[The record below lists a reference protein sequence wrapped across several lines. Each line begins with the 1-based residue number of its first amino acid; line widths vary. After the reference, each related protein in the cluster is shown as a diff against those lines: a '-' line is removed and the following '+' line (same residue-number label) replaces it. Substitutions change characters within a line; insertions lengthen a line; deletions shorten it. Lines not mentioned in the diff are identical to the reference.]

1 MSDSR
6 MGVQLC
12 GWCFRRSPCQP
23 TQFHS
28 SRLTVFPCFCVCVCS
43 MHLLHYVIFS
53 YSYLNLI
60 FKAGIFFAFSQQSF
74 AILGR
79 ERFQA
84 AQSCNFVIFL
94 QIRSEQGLLGWMRF
108 TLGGFRASCMSGHVR
123 GRDQLLIKRLLL
135 LQLLQYDLF
144 TITCFFTNTSS
155 PQFSMSGEERAPHQ
169 TGF

>member
-1 MSDSR
+1 
-6 MGVQLC
+6 MGGVLDAVPA
-12 GWCFRRSPCQP
+12 SQP

-28 SRLTVFPCFCVCVCS
+28 SRVTVFPRFCVCVCS

-84 AQSCNFVIFL
+84 AQSCNFVNFFANKVEAGSVGMDEVYA
-94 QIRSEQGLLGWMRF
+94 RGL
-108 TLGGFRASCMSGHVR
+108 SCLVHVGPR
-123 GRDQLLIKRLLL
+123 QREGL
-135 LQLLQYDLF
+135 
-144 TITCFFTNTSS
+144 
-155 PQFSMSGEERAPHQ
+155 APHQ
-169 TGF
+169 EASAAPTSSV